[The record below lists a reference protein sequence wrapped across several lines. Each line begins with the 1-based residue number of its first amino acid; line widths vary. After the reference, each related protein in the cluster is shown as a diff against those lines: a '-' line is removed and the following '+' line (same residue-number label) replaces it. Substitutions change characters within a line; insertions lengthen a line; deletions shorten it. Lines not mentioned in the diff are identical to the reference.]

1 MTDTEILA
9 YIEENVRGI
18 DQTEPMMVITLQ
30 TGQSFMGLNLSA
42 CVLAAV
48 AAGF

>member
-1 MTDTEILA
+1 MSDTDTLN
-9 YIEENVRGI
+9 YIGANVVAI
-18 DQTEPMMVITLQ
+18 DQRNTWVIMTLQ
-30 TGQSFMGLNLSA
+30 TGQSFTGLTLSA